1 MSRTRR
7 WITAAVAFTAGV
19 VFAAPGVA
27 SATGSSTGSGDGFPT
42 TGFHVFAP
50 SFVEDVAA
58 HTVSF
63 PKHTGVS
70 HGDTVTYVITDASTR
85 EAAKKL
91 GVNFAPRLGNA
102 RGTAAVQPVRW
113 TDRGWRFPATVD
125 FSPQR
130 VVVPGPTGF
139 PPTTAEPGAI
149 GEAGYTPLIQ
159 LPDGTVLNAPQVAN
173 STGQA
178 DKVVRITGD
187 RVVYQETNGFYEHH
201 PVHYVSFDASIPVTA
216 ALENATLAPNLNAA
230 PPDFSP
236 LPEPAPPAREE
247 IGIFTN
253 GQTGAN
259 NSQRQGLSSALLDGL
274 DPLNVLG
281 EIPSFDPMSGY
292 SPLWDANLAE
302 WTPAVVAAGKNLR
315 TTSFPDIRELARH
328 GKVTAPG
335 GGRFGRSDF
344 DINCPA
350 IAINDDVRLGQHV

>member
-7 WITAAVAFTAGV
+7 WMTAAVALGAGV
-19 VFAAPGVA
+19 AVFAAPGAA
-27 SATGSSTGSGDGFPT
+27 SATATGDNFPT

-50 SFVEDVAA
+50 SFVENPAA

-85 EAAKKL
+85 EAARQL
-91 GVNFAPRLGNA
+91 GVNWAPRIGNA
-102 RGTAAVQPVRW
+102 KGTAAVQRVRM
-113 TDRGWRFPATVD
+113 TDRGWNFPGTVD

-139 PPTTAEPGAI
+139 PPTTAVPGAV
-149 GEAGYTPLIQ
+149 GQPNYSPLIQ

-173 STGQA
+173 SSGQA
-178 DKVVRITGD
+178 DKVVRITDD
-187 RVVYQETNGFYEHH
+187 RVVYRETNGFYEHH
-201 PVHYVSFDASIPVTA
+201 PVHYVSFDASIPLTA

-236 LPEPAPPAREE
+236 RPDPVPPAREE

-259 NSQRQGLSSALLDGL
+259 NPQRQGLSSALLDQL

-281 EIPSFDPMSGY
+281 EIPDDSPTSGY
-292 SPLWDANLAE
+292 SPLWDANLAQ

-315 TTSFPDIRELARH
+315 TTSFPDIRELARQ
-328 GKVTAPG
+328 GKVTAPD
-335 GGRFGRSDF
+335 GGRFGRSNF

-350 IAINDDVRLGQHV
+350 VAINQSVSIGQDV